1 VQIHDN
7 YENHET
13 EKNAFKVKF
22 AGTLLS

>member
-7 YENHET
+7 YENDET

-22 AGTLLS
+22 TAILSS